1 MLQHLYIQ
9 NYALIE
15 SLDIDFNE
23 GFTVITGETGAGKS
37 ILLGA
42 LNLILGKRADI
53 ASLKDKSKKCIV
65 EATFKIKDYGLKPL
79 FEQND
84 LDYEDQ
90 TIFRR
95 EINVGGKSRAF
106 INDTPVN
113 LNLIKNIGDR
123 LINIH
128 SQDDQ
133 ISLGDSAFQM
143 AVVDSVAGA
152 GELNLKYKKQYKL
165 FIQLRS
171 RLDALYEQQKQAS
184 DEKDYLQ
191 FLFDELEET
200 QMKSGEQEQLEEE
213 QELLNHTEE
222 IKGTLYKANQNL
234 NDDEEGILQN
244 LATLKSNIEK
254 ISGYSP
260 TLSDIASRVNSAFIE
275 LSDLS
280 DEIEKFSDS
289 VHHNPG
295 RADEIQARLD
305 TLYNLQNKHRVNS
318 LEALFAAKNEIETKL
333 NGIQNLDEEINS
345 VSLSLKSSEEAL
357 KQQAEVLTKRREGV
371 FKPIQESVEATLKS
385 LGMPHAQIALKNQK
399 QEIPGVN
406 GFDHIIFQ
414 FNANKGQE
422 LQDVAKVASG
432 GEKSRLML
440 AIKSL
445 ISQKNLLPTIIFDE
459 IDAGVSGEI
468 EKKTGQILAELSKN
482 MQVFAITHLP
492 QIAGLGTDHLMV
504 YKDSTDE
511 KTKTSLKRLNTDDRI
526 IEIAKLLSG
535 QEITE
540 ASVQSARHLL
550 KN

>member
-280 DEIEKFSDS
+280 DEIE
-289 VHHNPG
+289 
-295 RADEIQARLD
+295 
-305 TLYNLQNKHRVNS
+305 
-318 LEALFAAKNEIETKL
+318 
-333 NGIQNLDEEINS
+333 NS
-345 VSLSLKSSEEAL
+345 VI
-357 KQQAEVLTKRREGV
+357 RC
-371 FKPIQESVEATLKS
+371 
-385 LGMPHAQIALKNQK
+385 
-399 QEIPGVN
+399 
-406 GFDHIIFQ
+406 IISWQ
-414 FNANKGQE
+414 G
-422 LQDVAKVASG
+422 
-432 GEKSRLML
+432 R
-440 AIKSL
+440 
-445 ISQKNLLPTIIFDE
+445 
-459 IDAGVSGEI
+459 
-468 EKKTGQILAELSKN
+468 
-482 MQVFAITHLP
+482 
-492 QIAGLGTDHLMV
+492 
-504 YKDSTDE
+504 
-511 KTKTSLKRLNTDDRI
+511 
-526 IEIAKLLSG
+526 
-535 QEITE
+535 
-540 ASVQSARHLL
+540 
-550 KN
+550 